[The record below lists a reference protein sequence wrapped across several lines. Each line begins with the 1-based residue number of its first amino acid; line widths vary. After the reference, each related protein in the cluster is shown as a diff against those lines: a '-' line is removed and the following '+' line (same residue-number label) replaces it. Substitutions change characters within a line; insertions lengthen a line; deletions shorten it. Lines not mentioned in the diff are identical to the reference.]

1 MSSAI
6 SGSLNV
12 AIPQPQSS
20 FEVDK
25 TKRDGV
31 KKPGL
36 ALNQPQNNGG
46 SPANAVPADA
56 QVPAKIQAQALE
68 QARQAEAASKEANKI
83 PLGEAVQS
91 LNNYVNSEMRTL
103 NFSVDDESGK
113 AVVKVVDFE
122 TREIIRQIPEEEALK
137 MAAAIRKMQDDNG
150 ASTGGSATG
159 LMIDNKV

>member
-25 TKRDGV
+25 TKRDAV

-36 ALNQPQNNGG
+36 ALNQPQNNGA
-46 SPANAVPADA
+46 SSANAVADA
-56 QVPAKIQAQALE
+56 QVPAKVQAQALE